1 MSDPFLN
8 LDKVGRPLATIK
20 GGSLDKR
27 QMSIFI
33 DGDFTGV
40 NKKYQAFQLPPES
53 TFELCPNPKTE
64 RQIIYITGASGSG
77 KSYYANKFMEK
88 YKKMYPQ
95 NPIIIFSAIDDPD
108 DSIKVEMNRIRLD
121 DSLVD
126 DPIKVEE
133 LADCLC
139 IFDDVDSISNK
150 AIKTAVWNIMNE
162 VLQTGR
168 HYRTSMIVTNHL
180 STAGHQTRI
189 ILNESHVIV
198 VFPKSGSSRGI
209 KYLLGNYC
217 GLAKG
222 DLEQLFREKTR
233 AITIF
238 RNYPMICMS
247 EKKIWLL
254 SNDI

>member
-27 QMSIFI
+27 QMSIFV

-40 NKKYQAFQLPPES
+40 NKKYNAFQLPAES
-53 TFELCPNPKTE
+53 TFELAPNPKTE

-77 KSYYANKFMEK
+77 KSYYSNKFMEK
-88 YKKMYPQ
+88 YKKLYPN
-95 NPIIIFSAIDDPD
+95 NPIIIFSAIHDED
-108 DSIKVEMNRIRLD
+108 DSIKVEMNRIRID
-121 DSLVD
+121 ESLVD

-133 LADCLC
+133 LADTLC

-150 AIKTAVWNIMNE
+150 AIKTAVYATMNE
-162 VLQTGR
+162 ILQTGR
-168 HYRTSMIVTNHL
+168 HFRTSMIVTNHL
-180 STAGHQTRI
+180 STAGHLTRI
-189 ILNESHVIV
+189 ILNEAHMIV

-217 GLAKG
+217 GLCKG
-222 DLEQLFREKTR
+222 DLEQVFREKTR
-233 AITIF
+233 AFTIF
-238 RNYPMICMS
+238 RNYPMIAMT

-254 SNDI
+254 SNDV

>member
-27 QMSIFI
+27 QMSIFV

-88 YKKMYPQ
+88 YKKMYPN
-95 NPIIIFSAIDDPD
+95 NPIIIFSAIHDED
-108 DSIKVEMNRIRLD
+108 DSIKVEMNRIRID
-121 DSLVD
+121 ESLVD

-133 LADCLC
+133 LADTLC

-162 VLQTGR
+162 CLQTGR
-168 HYRTSMIVTNHL
+168 HYRVSMIVTNHL

-222 DLEQLFREKTR
+222 DLEQVFREKTR
-233 AITIF
+233 AFTIF
-238 RNYPMICMS
+238 RNYPMIAMS